1 MRRLSGEKL
10 PSKLALVSVCTK
22 IEASER
28 SDESGHVEGG
38 GAVEM
43 SLHQFR
49 NEKGSA
55 GSLCR
60 GGGGAT
66 LV

>member
-1 MRRLSGEKL
+1 
-10 PSKLALVSVCTK
+10 VCTK

-43 SLHQFR
+43 FLHQSR

>member
-10 PSKLALVSVCTK
+10 PSKIALVSVCVK

-28 SDESGHVEGG
+28 SDESGHVGGG

-43 SLHQFR
+43 LHQSR
-49 NEKGSA
+49 NEKGRA